1 MYEGR
6 KRVKKVCFVIPNL
19 GGGGAQRVL
28 LNILRHIDHSKFD
41 PHLILFEKK
50 RFEKKG
56 DLLFDLPSDINVRV
70 LRSKKYRRFLKWFYF
85 LKLVKLLKAEGP
97 DAVVSF
103 MWKLNAAV
111 LLSKKMSRTKAK
123 IIISERGSTAIY
135 NGRFVNFQRSLAIR
149 FFYPKAEKIIFP
161 SRDMA
166 DKIVKSYG
174 IEKQK
179 MNIIHNPVDIAMITE
194 RAQERIEDPVYQ
206 AKNNIIISIGRLGK
220 EKGFAYLIRAISLLS
235 KNDIDCKLVILGEGA
250 EENNLYNLS
259 KELNIED
266 RVRFLGFRSNPYK
279 YLARSKIFVLSSLYE
294 GFPNVLL
301 EAMAL
306 GVPSIATRCPTGP
319 EEIITDE
326 VNGLLIPQADEKA
339 LANAI
344 KKLLLDKDLRERLS
358 EAARKRAEDFRVEK
372 IIMQYEDVID
382 NVCAAS
388 AEN

>member
-6 KRVKKVCFVIPNL
+6 KRVKKVCFVINNL
-19 GGGGAQRVL
+19 GGGGAQRVFI
-28 LNILRHIDHSKFD
+28 NILRHIDRSKFD
-41 PHLILFEKK
+41 PHLILFQKK
-50 RFEKKG
+50 NFEKKG

-70 LRSKKYRRFLKWFYF
+70 LRSEKYRRFLKWFYF
-85 LKLVKLLKAEGP
+85 LKLAKLLKAEGP

-103 MWKLNAAV
+103 MWKPNAAV

-166 DKIVKSYG
+166 NKIVKSYG

-179 MNIIHNPVDIAMITE
+179 VNIIPNPVDIATITE
-194 RAQERIEDPVYQ
+194 RAQERIEDSVYQ

-344 KKLLLDKDLRERLS
+344 KKLLLDKDLRKMLG

-372 IIMQYEDVID
+372 IIKHYEDVID
-382 NVCAAS
+382 NICSNNVKR
-388 AEN
+388 